1 MVRRLL
7 HLGEAP
13 LGDPGVRNVVYL
25 ARCRIENAQLIAR
38 QVKAA
43 NQCAPPGMPL
53 HSTLAPADQSA
64 CAPAGRVAWHL
75 FLTLAGTLREEHCS
89 QHATQTVGGSRID
102 RGRVVMRIQRAHC
115 AHT

>member
-1 MVRRLL
+1 MQRRLL

-43 NQCAPPGMPL
+43 NQCAPP
-53 HSTLAPADQSA
+53 TRRCSA
-64 CAPAGRVAWHL
+64 RR
-75 FLTLAGTLREEHCS
+75 T
-89 QHATQTVGGSRID
+89 
-102 RGRVVMRIQRAHC
+102 
-115 AHT
+115 

>member
-1 MVRRLL
+1 MQCRLL

-43 NQCAPPGMPL
+43 NQCAPPSISLRNTLIRAHLHACCLAGLFAVMTC
-53 HSTLAPADQSA
+53 HST
-64 CAPAGRVAWHL
+64 CR
-75 FLTLAGTLREEHCS
+75 C
-89 QHATQTVGGSRID
+89 TVC
-102 RGRVVMRIQRAHC
+102 VQ
-115 AHT
+115 